1 MVMVFSASANLGAPP
16 ITHQITLNPSFRH
29 AIYTVAGL
37 IVLLAMGLMPYEWWR
52 IRPGGKFQPTVLL
65 MGVAIVLLVAVLF
78 VGEQKK
84 GATRWL
90 SLGGGLSFQPSEVA
104 KLAVVVFFAAACSQ
118 YRERLRRFWTGLLP
132 LLLLLGT
139 VVALIG
145 YDDFGTAVLILIVGG
160 CILLAAGARIWHL
173 GLLSGP
179 AVAGL
184 AYLVI
189 SKPHRIERIMSFL
202 DPEADPQ
209 GSGYQG
215 IQSLITIAS
224 GGWWG
229 RGLGQG
235 IQKYDYLP
243 EGRSDFIFAVICE
256 ELGAVGGVAVIL
268 LFALLVWHGRK
279 AILSAATD
287 FGRLLALGATLTIG
301 FQAALNIA
309 VVTVSVPTKGIG
321 LPLVSAGGTSVL
333 FLSFLIGMLANVA
346 RARPPQAFLWH
357 RRLGG
362 ENTGE
367 TPVPQTPAA
376 SSVPEPRQPLSSAP
390 AASETG

>member
-1 MVMVFSASANLGAPP
+1 MSELGSRPSSCSTSITIISAALLGIGMVMVFSASANLSAPP
-16 ITHQITLNPSFRH
+16 ITRQLTLNPSFRH
-29 AIYTVAGL
+29 AIYTVAAL

-52 IRPGGKFQPTVLL
+52 LRPGGKFQPAVLL

-90 SLGGGLSFQPSEVA
+90 SLGPAGGGLSFQPSEVA
-104 KLAVVVFFAAACSQ
+104 KLAVVVFFAAVCS
-118 YRERLRRFWTGLLP
+118 RWGERIRRFWTGLLP
-132 LLLLLGT
+132 LLLLLG
-139 VVALIG
+139 VIVGLIG
-145 YDDFGTAVLILIVGG
+145 KEDFGTAVLLLLVGG
-160 CILLAAGARIWHL
+160 CVLLAAGARVWHL
-173 GLLSGP
+173 CLLSIP
-179 AVAGL
+179 AAAGL
-184 AYLVI
+184 AYLVMTEE
-189 SKPHRIERIMSFL
+189 HRVQRITSFL
-202 DPEADPQ
+202 DPAANPQ

-256 ELGAVGGVAVIL
+256 ELGAMGGVAVIL
-268 LFALLVWHGRK
+268 LFALLVWQGRK
-279 AILSAATD
+279 AMLSAATD
-287 FGRLLALGATLTIG
+287 FSRLLALGATLTIG

-321 LPLVSAGGTSVL
+321 LPLVSAGGTSAL

-346 RARPPQAFLWH
+346 RARPEG
-357 RRLGG
+357 R
-362 ENTGE
+362 NMK
-367 TPVPQTPAA
+367 
-376 SSVPEPRQPLSSAP
+376 
-390 AASETG
+390 SEI